1 MVPAWDDVS
10 AERPHRDVLLP
21 PPCSLLLCL
30 LLPALPVV
38 AWWRGGSR
46 ITHISAARISLASTT
61 QAAPRAST
69 RTHHRVQ
76 PHISS
81 GPPWSPPPADPQAA
95 SSRVQ
100 QPEAAAIWR
109 VSTAYREWCLHGM
122 TCLRAPAPWSR
133 RMRRTQAICRFRR
146 RRAIAVASGS
156 GWLPRTTRLHCHC
169 TPAHLWHRY
178 FASRHFASHRSP
190 LRILGIPSSRSAS
203 SRSASSSSSHR
214 FTCTCCCMLLPHAPV
229 HVVSGCCALHDPP
242 TATLASAAAL
252 SPAPPDPPTP
262 PPLQLHSLSPAPS

>member
-1 MVPAWDDVS
+1 MGAAWGWWRWRCGWRTSAPLASVSRRRRRPLHATAPALIIV
-10 AERPHRDVLLP
+10 
-21 PPCSLLLCL
+21 CSRTS
-30 LLPALPVV
+30 LPARLGP
-38 AWWRGGSR
+38 RR
-46 ITHISAARISLASTT
+46 QPTRRQHPAAFNN
-61 QAAPRAST
+61 PRPPQSGAY
-69 RTHHRVQ
+69 
-76 PHISS
+76 PH
-81 GPPWSPPPADPQAA
+81 
-95 SSRVQ
+95 
-100 QPEAAAIWR
+100 
-109 VSTAYREWCLHGM
+109 YREWCLHGM

-262 PPLQLHSLSPAPS
+262 PPLQLHSLSPAPPDPPTPPPLQLHPLSPAPPDPPTPPPL